1 MARVMSDFVEVLNEC
16 NAIQETKTA
25 NLLLDLA
32 KGNVEAEHLLDGDIP
47 MFINKSI
54 TEIGKIS
61 YATKNRIEY
70 NSWTDAQASDLENR
84 QRVKAK
90 VGRAL
95 GKIFYASFLE
105 SHFDGKMAND
115 VEVFTS
121 QLKSKF
127 IDVNDN
133 HFNLSA
139 PFGHYHYDY
148 THPDAQDG
156 CGTLGDSCM
165 RHDEC
170 VNDGYFDL
178 YDHPNTPVQL
188 VTYDEGDGIQSR
200 ALLWS
205 LPEGKFLDRIYE
217 THDGDM
223 DMLKDLA
230 VRKGWIFKQRQSYSN
245 KIGWVKGGDNTDIPL
260 IIPVA
265 HWDECSN
272 FPYIDTFTYGFEID
286 GDCYLTNDRKY
297 AWSKLGVKKFRAY
310 ECTGGGYQNQNV
322 TEVYRVCSK
331 EFTTRKDISFG
342 ESTYSLREDNTRYSN
357 VLNPTGDDW
366 WEFAQYDDSGNTAII
381 RWRDEE
387 GGSQY
392 FHISECRKC
401 DYSLNRYPNHPEVNV
416 HMKRITY
423 GRGQEGF
430 VNMEYFVK
438 DFKGRWQPKS
448 ECAVF
453 IDKNGVAKVINT
465 NIGGRVVKD
474 IFGVNRLQSECVVVD
489 GNRIEGYVHN
499 KEVLIIKMLNKRIED
514 SVGLRNITD
523 QVRCELNI

>member
-1 MARVMSDFVEVLNEC
+1 MARVMTDFVVVLNEC

-25 NLLLDLA
+25 NLLIDLA
-32 KGNVEAEHLLDGDIP
+32 KGNIATEHLLEGDIP

-70 NSWTDAQASDLENR
+70 NSWTDTQASDLENR

-127 IDVNDN
+127 MDVDDDN
-133 HFNLSA
+133 FNLSA
-139 PFGHYHYDY
+139 PFSHYHYDY
-148 THPDAQDG
+148 T

-170 VNDGYFDL
+170 VSDGYFDL
-178 YDHPNTPVQL
+178 YDHEDTPVQL
-188 VTYDEGDGIQSR
+188 VTYDDGDGIQSR

-205 LPEGKFLDRIYE
+205 LPEGKYLDRIYE

-223 DMLKDLA
+223 DVFKDLA
-230 VRKGWIFKQRQSYSN
+230 VRKGWIYKQRQSYSN
-245 KIGWVKGGDNTDIPL
+245 KIGWVKDRANIDIPL
-260 IIPVA
+260 IVPVA

-272 FPYIDTFTYGFEID
+272 FPYIDTFTYGFKHN
-286 GDCYLTNDRKY
+286 GDCYLTNDRKH

-310 ECTGGGYQNQNV
+310 ECTGGGWANQNI
-322 TEVYRVCSK
+322 TEVYRVCPK
-331 EFTTRKDISFG
+331 EFTTSKDVSFG
-342 ESTYSLREDNTRYSN
+342 ESTYTLYEGNTRYSN
-357 VLNPTGDDW
+357 VLNPTGDDY
-366 WEFAQYDDSGNTAII
+366 WEFAQYDEKSGNVSII
-381 RWRDEE
+381 RWRDKH

-392 FHISECRKC
+392 FHISECKRC
-401 DYSLNRYPNHPEVNV
+401 DYSSNTYPNHPEVDV
-416 HMKRITY
+416 EMKRIKW
-423 GRGQEGF
+423 GNNREGF
-430 VNMEYFVK
+430 VNMEYFIK
-438 DFKGRWQPKS
+438 DFKGVWQPKS

-453 IDKNGVAKVINT
+453 LDKYDVAKVINT
-465 NIGGRVVKD
+465 NCGGRVVKD
-474 IFGVNRLQSECVVVD
+474 IVGVNRLQSECVRIGGRVD
-489 GNRIEGYVHN
+489 AYIHK
-499 KEVLIIKMLNKRIED
+499 KEVFLIKMLSKRTEE
-514 SVGLRNITD
+514 SLELRKIVD